1 LPREYQIQA
10 FSNEVINMIAGEFR
24 EYFKRKKRGGLSIRE
39 AATLVDYV
47 NGPKPRRSS
56 AKDVTQTR
64 VTGGGLH
71 RPTAE
76 DVEAI
81 YLRHGQG
88 QDGSEWDIVF
98 DEVLNSYRSCREN
111 ETLILL
117 CFRDNHSDFV
127 ISDELRISISTY
139 YRYRRHILER
149 SAVIAVKYGL
159 LEP

>member
-1 LPREYQIQA
+1 
-10 FSNEVINMIAGEFR
+10 MIACEFH
-24 EYFKRKKRGGLSIRE
+24 EYFKRKKRRGLSIRE

-47 NGPKPRRSS
+47 NGPKPRSS
-56 AKDVTQTR
+56 AAKDVTQTR

-71 RPTAE
+71 RPTTE

-81 YLRHGQG
+81 YLRHGQV
-88 QDGSEWDIVF
+88 QDCSEWDIVF
-98 DEVLNSYRSCREN
+98 DETLSTYRSCREN

-117 CFRDNHSDFV
+117 CFRDRHSDFV

-139 YRYRRHILER
+139 YRYRRQVLER
-149 SAVIAVKYGL
+149 AAVMAVKLGV